1 MLRPSFTIILLP
13 AALLLIQGCTSSEEY
28 RARTS
33 SETARA
39 ANAPPPAADAVPAG
53 SAAAAAAP
61 QPSRPLSLMHRT
73 KPYAYSHEAGGLTLG
88 ADASQAHL
96 QLEGKDGY
104 LPLKILIAN
113 RSKVDLLLT
122 PQSFSYRKGE
132 DAEWQPLPSYQE
144 VQRTTFPSSIVRRQ
158 LYENDAFSVRIA
170 YSAMRQSNF
179 APFPGSS
186 GIRIDN
192 AALSSLSYAWF
203 TLYIP
208 NPGMTGAAGNH
219 YLRYTDSER
228 HAEIILAFPLLEA
241 KH

>member
-1 MLRPSFTIILLP
+1 MFRPSFTIILLP
-13 AALLLIQGCTSSEEY
+13 AALLLMQGCTSSEEY

-39 ANAPPPAADAVPAG
+39 ANAPPPAAAASAP
-53 SAAAAAAP
+53 AAASDAP
-61 QPSRPLSLMHRT
+61 PPARPLSLMHRS
-73 KPYAYSHEAGGLTLG
+73 KPYAYSNTAGGLTLG

-96 QLEGKDGY
+96 LMEGKDGY

-113 RSKVDLLLT
+113 RSKVDLLLL

-132 DAEWQPLPSYQE
+132 DGEWQPLPSYQE

-170 YSAMRQSNF
+170 YSAMRESNF

-186 GIRIDN
+186 SIRIDN
-192 AALSSLSYAWF
+192 AALSSVSYAWF

-228 HAEIILAFPLLEA
+228 HAEIILIFPLLEA
-241 KH
+241 KR

>member
-1 MLRPSFTIILLP
+1 MLRSSFILLP
-13 AALLLIQGCTSSEEY
+13 AALLLIQGCASSEEY

-39 ANAPPPAADAVPAG
+39 VNAPPASESAPSGKAPAT
-53 SAAAAAAP
+53 SN
-61 QPSRPLSLMHRT
+61 QPLSLMHRS
-73 KPYAYSHEAGGLTLG
+73 KPYAYRAEAGGLTLA

-104 LPLKILIAN
+104 LPLGVVIAN

-122 PQSFSYRKGE
+122 PQSFSYRKG
-132 DAEWQPLPSYQE
+132 DDGDWQPLPAYEE
-144 VQRTTFPSSIVRRQ
+144 VRRTTFPSSSVRRQ
-158 LYENDAFSVRIA
+158 LYENDAFSTRVA
-170 YSAMRQSNF
+170 YSAMRHVRFSPYPDTSN
-179 APFPGSS
+179 
-186 GIRIDN
+186 IRVDN
-192 AALSSLSYAWF
+192 TALSSLSYAWF

-228 HAEIILAFPLLEA
+228 HAEITLAFPLVEA